1 MKTLSLAWLAA
12 ALVACAP
19 QVCVGQAANLPRV
32 GFVLSSAQLHTM
44 MGEEPAEPVMRGFV
58 HGLRALGYAEG
69 KNIRI
74 ERRSAEGRLERQE
87 ALIRKLA
94 ESRVAAIVVTGNQ
107 MALIARKVTQ
117 NIPIVVAGMGAPAES
132 GIVRNLARPE
142 ANVTGIAVNFTPGFG
157 VKRLEQ
163 LLEVVPAARRVAYL
177 GVQAEWEGPSMLA
190 VRTAAERLGIDFYLV
205 EARLPRVELALQEM
219 ERSPPDALYVAGA
232 APLFVHRK
240 AIVDFAGRARVPD
253 FHLHGHAVEDGGLL
267 SYGHDAH
274 EIFSRAAG
282 YVDRILKGAKPA
294 DLPVEQIERFPLVV
308 NLLRAKAIGITV
320 PHSVLLRAD
329 RVIE

>member
-1 MKTLSLAWLAA
+1 MKTLRFAWLAA
-12 ALVACAP
+12 AVVACAP

-44 MGEEPAEPVMRGFV
+44 TGEEPAEPVMRGFV
-58 HGLRALGYAEG
+58 HGLRALGYADG

-87 ALIRKLA
+87 ALIRELA
-94 ESRVAAIVVTGNQ
+94 ESRVAAIVVTGNP
-107 MALIARKVTQ
+107 MALIAMKVTQ

-142 ANVTGIAVNFTPGFG
+142 ANVTGLAVDFGAGLG

-163 LLEVVPAARRVAYL
+163 LRDIVPAAHRVAYL
-177 GVQAEWEGPSMLA
+177 GVQAEWDAA
-190 VRTAAERLGIDFYLV
+190 VAMRAAAQQMGITLYLV
-205 EARLPRVELALQEM
+205 DARLPRIDIALRELEQN
-219 ERSPPDALYVAGA
+219 PPDALFVAGA

-253 FHLHGHAVEDGGLL
+253 FHLHAHSVADGGLL
-267 SYGHDAH
+267 SYGHDSH
-274 EIFSRAAG
+274 EIFRRAAG

-294 DLPVEQIERFPLVV
+294 DLPVEQIERFSLVV
-308 NLLRAKAIGITV
+308 NLRRAKAIGITI
-320 PHSVLLRAD
+320 PPSVLLRAD